1 MILPPF
7 NLPEGIILLITDEL
21 GAPGK
26 FLLHRALAQQLK
38 ADKTAIILSVSE
50 SLARWKALATK
61 SNLNLEQRLNKGSLT
76 FIDAL
81 NHIQPNFESPNQ
93 ALGLDIIFEQI
104 RSRLDQSTDESP
116 LVILDDLASLEWMG
130 FPTISLT
137 RFLRA
142 LRALCLKK
150 NATLII
156 LQHILNPED
165 PQELLRNMLQI
176 STYHLEVRP
185 LSSGRSGTVSGEVAL
200 HLGFSAPPNPVKLI
214 PRSAAL
220 QYRLTDTGPE
230 FFAKG
235 TSEVV
240 L

>member
-21 GAPGK
+21 GAPGN
-26 FLLHRALAQQLK
+26 FLLHRALAQHLK
-38 ADKTAIILSVSE
+38 TDKTALVLSVSE

-61 SNLNLEQRLNKGSLT
+61 SNINLELQLKKGALT
-76 FIDAL
+76 FIDVL
-81 NHIQPNFESPNQ
+81 NYIQPSFESLNQ
-93 ALGLDIIFEQI
+93 ALGLDVIFEQI
-104 RSRLDQSTDESP
+104 RNRLDQTTDESP
-116 LVILDDLASLEWMG
+116 MVILDDVASLEWMG
-130 FPTISLT
+130 FLPLSLI
-137 RFLRA
+137 RFVRA

-165 PQELLRNMLQI
+165 PQELLRNLLQI

-185 LSSGRSGTVSGEVAL
+185 LSSGRSGTVSGEVSL
-200 HLGFSAPPNPVKLI
+200 HLGFSAPSNPVKLI
-214 PRSAAL
+214 PRSVAL